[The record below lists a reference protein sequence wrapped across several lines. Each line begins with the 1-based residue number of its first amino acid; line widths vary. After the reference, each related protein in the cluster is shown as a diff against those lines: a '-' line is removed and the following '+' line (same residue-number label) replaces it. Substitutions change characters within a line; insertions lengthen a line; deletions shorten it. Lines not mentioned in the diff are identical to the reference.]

1 MRGNITEKTRE
12 VRNHKNRDKSAEV
25 EERKRARIRLTNQ
38 AQIKVLDDRLGVG
51 VGAMKERTIL
61 HRKMGE

>member
-12 VRNHKNRDKSAEV
+12 VRNHKNRDKSAEM

-51 VGAMKERTIL
+51 VGAVKERQRLTKS
-61 HRKMGE
+61 H